1 MFKTWVTPVPTGG
14 MSKNSAL
21 LGILC
26 YCIYKYCEEHVDGCP
41 MWLIKAIKC
50 NAIYCNPLNYS
61 HCTLCGYIG
70 LCAFSLCWGTVSADI
85 HQSSTS
91 PPVCT
96 DELHNKKKRKSNP
109 WNHLQSIWTELS
121 TTLWITNR
129 MCNDNTSVSCIISF
143 LTSVFIDSP

>member
-26 YCIYKYCEEHVDGCP
+26 YCIFCVYKYCEEHVDGCP

-96 DELHNKKKRKSNP
+96 DELHNKKKKKKGNLTLETICRAFGLS
-109 WNHLQSIWTELS
+109 WVLLYGLLTGCAMITLQWAAL
-121 TTLWITNR
+121 
-129 MCNDNTSVSCIISF
+129 
-143 LTSVFIDSP
+143 